1 MEGVINAMDAKT
13 LKGLAIVSVEEGEK
27 IGTVDGIVFDLERRR
42 VAAYRVGG
50 GGLFRSSRNLVEIDD
65 VKSLGP
71 DALMIANRRLVRDD
85 PEGRRYGQL
94 PDLPAL
100 TNVRVVTENGTFV
113 GSIES
118 IIIDEATGR
127 ITEFEVSGGG
137 MLSAFRKNRFVPNSD
152 VRHIGRDIAVVPDHY
167 AAEADSET
175 EHEPERTAERR
186 EGTSFVDEVTRPLS
200 RDDEADRRTT

>member
-1 MEGVINAMDAKT
+1 MDAKT
-13 LKGLAIVSVEEGEK
+13 VKGLAIVSIEEGEK

-42 VAAYRVGG
+42 VAAYRVAG
-50 GGLFRSSRNLVEIDD
+50 GGLFRSSRNLVDIDD

-71 DALMIANRRLVRDD
+71 DALMIANRTLVRED
-85 PEGRRYGQL
+85 PDGRRYGQF

-113 GSIES
+113 GNIES
-118 IIIDEATGR
+118 IIIDESSGR
-127 ITEFEVSGGG
+127 ITEFEVSDGS
-137 MLSAFRKNRFVPNSD
+137 MLSAFRQNRFVPNSD

-167 AAEADSET
+167 AAESDS
-175 EHEPERTAERR
+175 EPEREPDPKSERT

-200 RDDEADRRTT
+200 RDDEAGRRTT